1 MIDRASAVQSRPK
14 CADFAFSGVCGRK
27 NKSIMKQIIDYHD
40 IWFGLLHVKTR
51 KRPDDMLGDVEGAY
65 TQLIAKAHSKDEFF
79 ALIKECVMEYDLIF
93 VEMEDVSTLN
103 QRVSSGKPVAESL
116 LEEAK
121 TLEVY
126 GHVRFGTFHT
136 YEHN

>member
-1 MIDRASAVQSRPK
+1 MNAMART
-14 CADFAFSGVCGRK
+14 
-27 NKSIMKQIIDYHD
+27 IDYHD

-65 TQLIAKAHSKDEFF
+65 TQLIAKVHSKDEFV
-79 ALIKECVMEYDLIF
+79 ALIKECVMEYDLVF
-93 VEMEDVSTLN
+93 VEMEGVLTLN
-103 QRVSSGKPVAESL
+103 QRVLSGKPVAESL

-126 GHVRFGTFHT
+126 GHVRFSTFHT

>member
-1 MIDRASAVQSRPK
+1 
-14 CADFAFSGVCGRK
+14 
-27 NKSIMKQIIDYHD
+27 MKQIIDYHD
-40 IWFGLLHVKTR
+40 IWFGLLHVKTK
-51 KRPDDMLGDVEGAY
+51 KRPDNMLGDVEGAF
-65 TQLIAKAHSKDEFF
+65 TQVIAKAHSKDEFV

-93 VEMEDVSTLN
+93 VEMEDVSTLS
-103 QRVSSGKPVAESL
+103 QRVSSGKPVAKSL

-126 GHVRFGTFHT
+126 GHVRFDMFHT

>member
-1 MIDRASAVQSRPK
+1 MNTMART
-14 CADFAFSGVCGRK
+14 
-27 NKSIMKQIIDYHD
+27 IDYHD

-93 VEMEDVSTLN
+93 VEMEDVSTLS
-103 QRVSSGKPVAESL
+103 QRVSSGNPVAKSL

-126 GHVRFGTFHT
+126 GHVRFSTFHT
-136 YEHN
+136 YGLN